1 MVALIDFGTCGVGD
15 PSCDLTIAWTLL
27 DRVGGQA
34 IRERLDLDA
43 STWARGRGWALWKS
57 LSQLVNAIDDHD
69 EAAAAEARRVIDGLL
84 EDYSTGPCPRPTNG
98 RRGHAPTTS
107 RTRRPTVTPSGH
119 SSTKHAGTRCHD
131 QHDDAAERVKM
142 TVAGSRT
149 KREATPQLVEGRS
162 GVCRHSELNVRCG
175 TYAGRRERISQ
186 AGRVAMAHICGEVE
200 IEAPVDEV
208 FDFVADERN
217 EPSYNPRIVR
227 AEKLGDGP
235 VGEGSRFVAQPAG
248 MGSGGAMTVEILEY
262 DRPHR
267 FHNVIR
273 SSYMQVDG
281 TVTFTNR
288 GGGTLLRW
296 DWDMG
301 LTGPMKIFSPVLALI
316 APRWERRNWVAL
328 KRYLESRQA

>member
-1 MVALIDFGTCGVGD
+1 
-15 PSCDLTIAWTLL
+15 
-27 DRVGGQA
+27 
-34 IRERLDLDA
+34 
-43 STWARGRGWALWKS
+43 
-57 LSQLVNAIDDHD
+57 
-69 EAAAAEARRVIDGLL
+69 
-84 EDYSTGPCPRPTNG
+84 
-98 RRGHAPTTS
+98 
-107 RTRRPTVTPSGH
+107 
-119 SSTKHAGTRCHD
+119 
-131 QHDDAAERVKM
+131 
-142 TVAGSRT
+142 
-149 KREATPQLVEGRS
+149 
-162 GVCRHSELNVRCG
+162 
-175 TYAGRRERISQ
+175 
-186 AGRVAMAHICGEVE
+186 MAHIRGEVV

-217 EPSYNPRIVR
+217 EPRYNPRIVR

-281 TVTFTNR
+281 TVTFTHQ